1 MAVYPGMFRSPGNGR
16 VENLVEALF
25 AAAVPA
31 GVTMYEHVTIAQRAQ
46 FMTRFFALLLPFSLL
61 AADNSIRGFPPG
73 TVAAEQSWES
83 KAQAIPDPQRVRN
96 TVQKLADKPHLAGT
110 PASKA
115 VADYL
120 AGQLREW
127 GLETHVEEFE
137 ALLPTPQHRVLEMT
151 EPKTYRARL
160 LEPAVSGDKNS
171 EDADQVPPYN
181 AFSGNGDVTAPLV
194 YVNFGVPADYEYL
207 AKQGISVK
215 GKIVIARYGA
225 SWRGVKP
232 KVAAEHGAVGCII
245 YSDPHEDGYYQGD
258 VYPKGA
264 YRPSGGAQRGS
275 VLDIAQYPGDPLSP
289 GFASV
294 PGAKRLA
301 IAEAHTLMKIPV
313 LPISYEDA
321 LPLLENLTGPV
332 APEPWRGSLPMTY
345 HVGPGGTKVHLKVEM
360 DNSTHPLYDVIARI
374 PGTEFP
380 DQWVLY
386 GNHHD
391 AWVHGADDPL
401 SGAASLLE
409 TARSLAQLV
418 KEGWKPKRTVMLAF
432 WDGEEF
438 GLIGSTEWCEK
449 HADELN
455 SKLVAYINSDS
466 NARGHLSAG
475 GSHTLESFVAEVA
488 RDVKDPRDGRALS
501 ENMRSRTSNRKNG
514 GGVGAPAGNGQNG
527 EGGESGDGKFH
538 LQALGSGSDYTPF
551 LQHMGIASLN
561 LGFSNEGGGGVYHSD
576 YDDYYWYSHF
586 GDPTFEYGRALSE
599 VTTTAVMRLAS
610 APLLPFEFTHFADA
624 VGRYV
629 SEIEKQRSGDH
640 PNLEELKRD
649 VSELK
654 KSAAAFEAA
663 YGQALPKLES
673 APVDKLRDVN
683 ALLFRTERA
692 MTLPQGLPNREWYK
706 HRVYAPGTYTGYAV
720 KTLPGL
726 REAVEGGR
734 LEEAAQQAQQ
744 VAEVLR
750 ALDSQVQDATRI
762 LSGM

>member
-1 MAVYPGMFRSPGNGR
+1 
-16 VENLVEALF
+16 
-25 AAAVPA
+25 
-31 GVTMYEHVTIAQRAQ
+31 
-46 FMTRFFALLLPFSLL
+46 MTRFLPFLFPLYLL
-61 AADNSIRGFPPG
+61 AADNSIRGFPPNSL
-73 TVAAEQSWES
+73 AAEQSWEA
-83 KAQAIPDPQRVRN
+83 KAHAIPDPQRVRN
-96 TVQKLADKPHLAGT
+96 TIQKLADKPHLAGT

-137 ALLPTPQHRVLEMT
+137 ALLPTPQHRALEMT
-151 EPKTYRARL
+151 EPKAYHARL
-160 LEPAVSGDKNS
+160 LEPTVAGDKNS

-181 AFSGNGDVTAPLV
+181 AYSGSGDVNGQLV

-232 KVAAEHGAVGCII
+232 KVAWEHGAVGCII
-245 YSDPHEDGYYQGD
+245 YSDPHEDGFFQGD

-264 YRPSGGAQRGS
+264 YRPAGGAQRGS

-289 GFASV
+289 GFAST

-301 IAEAHTLMKIPV
+301 LNDAHTLMKIPV

-332 APEPWRGSLPMTY
+332 APEQWRGSLPITY
-345 HVGPGGTKVHLKVEM
+345 HLGPGGTKVHLKVEM
-360 DNSTHPLYDVIARI
+360 DNSSHPLYNVIARI
-374 PGTEFP
+374 PGSEFP
-380 DQWVLY
+380 DQWVIY

-401 SGAASLLE
+401 SGTASLLE
-409 TARSLAQLV
+409 TARSLSTLV

-455 SKLVAYINSDS
+455 AKLVAYVNSDS
-466 NARGHLSAG
+466 NARGHLTAG
-475 GSHTLESFVAEVA
+475 GSHTLEIFMSEVA
-488 RDVKDPRDGRALS
+488 RDIKDPRNGKPLS
-501 ENMRSRTSNRKNG
+501 ENMRSRNTGRRSSGGAVAPVSNTPSGDDPNS
-514 GGVGAPAGNGQNG
+514 P
-527 EGGESGDGKFH
+527 GDGKFH
-538 LQALGSGSDYTPF
+538 LAALGSGSDYTPF

-561 LGFSNEGGGGVYHSD
+561 LGFGGEGGGGVYHSD
-576 YDDYYWYSHF
+576 YDDFNWYSHF
-586 GDPTFEYGRALSE
+586 GDPTFEYGKALSE
-599 VTTTAVMRLAS
+599 VTTTTVMRLAD

-624 VGRYV
+624 IGRYV
-629 SEIEKQRSGDH
+629 GEIEKLRNGDR
-640 PNLEELKRD
+640 PGFDELKRG
-649 VSELK
+649 VGELK
-654 KSAAAFEAA
+654 KTAAAFEAA
-663 YGQALPKLES
+663 YTQVLPKLDT
-673 APVDKLRDVN
+673 VHGDKLAQVN

-692 MTLPQGLPNREWYK
+692 LTLSQGLPNRDWYK
-706 HRVYAPGTYTGYAV
+706 HRVYAPGTYTGYSV

-734 LEEAAQQAQQ
+734 VEEAGQQAQQ
-744 VAEVLR
+744 VVEVLR
-750 ALDSQVQDATRI
+750 ALDAQVQDATKI
-762 LSGM
+762 LGGL